1 MSLRAQNML
10 PIRLVLIISLCIGT
24 TATAFEIDQFKSGM
38 SRAQIKEL
46 LADWNF
52 DSIEDAGPDVTLA
65 FDGVKKET
73 NRLFKFYF
81 CSDKLVTFEQSLKGS
96 IRNFVTVTQNY
107 VKQYGQPVKVDAGT
121 NVLSNGEKSSMAI
134 YWRFR
139 NEYVGLRY
147 VNLPNGE
154 DLSVSYEVNNNC
166 FQVPRN

>member
-1 MSLRAQNML
+1 MPLFRLAFIAML
-10 PIRLVLIISLCIGT
+10 CLWHSAHG
-24 TATAFEIDQFKSGM
+24 FEIDQFKSGM
-38 SRAQIKEL
+38 SRAQIREQL
-46 LADWNF
+46 TDWNF
-52 DSIEDAGPDVTLA
+52 DSVEDAGADVTLA

-81 CSDKLVTFEQSLKGS
+81 CNDKLVTFEQSLKGS
-96 IRNFVTVTQNY
+96 IKNFIVVTQNY
-107 VKQYGQPVKVDAGT
+107 VRQYGQPIKVEAGT

-166 FQVPRN
+166 FQAPRN

>member
-1 MSLRAQNML
+1 ML
-10 PIRLVLIISLCIGT
+10 PFRLVFWFFLCISQ
-24 TATAFEIDQFKSGM
+24 TAHAFEIDQFKSGM
-38 SRAQIKEL
+38 SRTQIKEQ

-52 DSIEDAGPDVTLA
+52 DSVEDAGPDVLLA

-81 CSDKLVTFEQSLKGS
+81 CSDKLATFEQSLKGS
-96 IRNFVTVTQNY
+96 VKNFIVVTQNY
-107 VKQYGQPVKVDAGT
+107 VRQYGQPVKVDAGT

-134 YWRFR
+134 YWRIR

-166 FQVPRN
+166 FQAPRN

>member
-1 MSLRAQNML
+1 MIARATKMSR
-10 PIRLVLIISLCIGT
+10 IHFVVLSLLWICHTGH
-24 TATAFEIDQFKSGM
+24 AFEIDQFKSGM
-38 SRAQIKEL
+38 SRAQIKDML
-46 LADWNF
+46 VNWNF
-52 DSIEDAGPDVTLA
+52 DTVEDAGPDVTLA

-81 CSDKLVTFEQSLKGS
+81 CNDKLATFEQSLKGS
-96 IRNFVTVTQNY
+96 VKNLIVVTQNY
-107 VKQYGQPVKVDAGT
+107 LRQYGQPIKIDAGT
-121 NVLSNGEKSSMAI
+121 NVLSNGEKNSMAI

-166 FQVPRN
+166 FQAPRN

>member
-1 MSLRAQNML
+1 MLARLKNMPL
-10 PIRLVLIISLCIGT
+10 IRLVILSLMWICHTGH
-24 TATAFEIDQFKSGM
+24 AFEIDQFKSGM
-38 SRAQIKEL
+38 SRAQIKDM

-52 DSIEDAGPDVTLA
+52 DTIEDAGPDVTLA

-81 CSDKLVTFEQSLKGS
+81 CNDKLVTFEQSLKGS
-96 IRNFVTVTQNY
+96 VKNFIVVTQNY
-107 VKQYGQPVKVDAGT
+107 VRQYGQPIKVDAGT
-121 NVLSNGEKSSMAI
+121 NVLSNGEKSSMAM

-139 NEYVGLRY
+139 NEYIGVRY

-166 FQVPRN
+166 FQAPRN